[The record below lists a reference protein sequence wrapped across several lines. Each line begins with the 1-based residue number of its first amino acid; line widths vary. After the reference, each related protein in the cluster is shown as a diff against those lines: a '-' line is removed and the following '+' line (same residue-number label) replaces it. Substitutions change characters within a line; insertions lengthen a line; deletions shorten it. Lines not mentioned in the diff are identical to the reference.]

1 MSRIDDMKKAL
12 KIFLI
17 IFSIIILLIAGLLL
31 FLWYVVYK
39 APMVPDDYT
48 DKTQTGGI
56 IEKTYL
62 GIGTY
67 KTAYFEEKS
76 DNEAIEKYEV
86 WYPEELENSL
96 VQYPVVIVVNGTG
109 VFASKAKP
117 LFEHLASWGFIV
129 IGNQD
134 PSTWNG
140 NTADMTLQYIIEAN
154 NNEDSIFYKRVDIKN
169 IGITGHSQGGVAVF
183 NAINENQH
191 GNMYKCAVSLS
202 PTEEE
207 MAKVLKIPYDPTKTQ
222 IPIMLLAGTEND
234 VISSEKMTEMYKRIT
249 APKIMA
255 IKKEQ
260 NHGEMLYSAD
270 GYVTAWFMWQLQG
283 DKEAAK
289 AFIGDAPEIINNEL
303 YQDQRID
310 IK

>member
-1 MSRIDDMKKAL
+1 MKKAI

-17 IFSIIILLIAGLLL
+17 ICGIIIFLIAGLLL

-48 DKTQTGGI
+48 YKTQTGGI

-67 KTAYFEEKS
+67 KIAYFEEKS

-86 WYPEELENSL
+86 WYPKELENSDE
-96 VQYPVVIVVNGTG
+96 QYPVVVVVNGTG

-140 NTADMTLQYIIEAN
+140 NTSDMTLQYIIEAN
-154 NNEDSIFYKRVDIKN
+154 NNKNSIFYKRVDIKN

-207 MAKVLKIPYDPTKTQ
+207 LATVLKMPYDPTKIQ

-234 VISSEKMTEMYKRIT
+234 VISSEKMKEMYKKIT
-249 APKIMA
+249 SSKVMA

-260 NHGEMLYSAD
+260 NHGEMLYSSD

-283 DKEAAK
+283 DEEAAK
-289 AFIGDAPEIINNEL
+289 AFIGDAPEIMHNVL
-303 YQDQRID
+303 YQDQQTD
-310 IK
+310 IKTK

>member
-1 MSRIDDMKKAL
+1 MKKAI

-17 IFSIIILLIAGLLL
+17 ICGIIIFLIAGLLL

-86 WYPEELENSL
+86 WYPEELENSDG
-96 VQYPVVIVVNGTG
+96 QYPVVVVVNGTG

-140 NTADMTLQYIIEAN
+140 NTSDMTLQYIIEAN
-154 NNEDSIFYKRVDIKN
+154 NNKNSIFYKRVDIKN

-183 NAINENQH
+183 NAINENQY

-207 MAKVLKIPYDPTKTQ
+207 LATVLKMPYDPTKIQ

-234 VISSEKMTEMYKRIT
+234 VISSEKMKEMYKKIT
-249 APKIMA
+249 SSKVMA

-260 NHGEMLYSAD
+260 NHGEIRYSSD

-283 DKEAAK
+283 DEEAAK
-289 AFIGDAPEIINNEL
+289 AFVGDTPEIMHNAL
-303 YQDQRID
+303 YQDQQIN
-310 IK
+310 IKTK